1 MKRVG
6 IAELKDGLSQYVRAV
21 EAGDTI
27 EVTDRNRV
35 IARIVPAEQP
45 SITIRPPARPFAA
58 IRDRRYE
65 PLPTP
70 VDILEIL
77 RQERADRDEPGD
89 P

>member
-1 MKRVG
+1 MTRVG
-6 IAELKDGLSQYVRAV
+6 VAELKNRLSRYLRAV
-21 EAGDTI
+21 EGGETI

-35 IARIVPAEQP
+35 IARIVPAERRP
-45 SITIRPPARPFAA
+45 ITIRPPARPFAA
-58 IRDRRYE
+58 IRNRRYA

-77 RQERADRDEPGD
+77 RQERADRDSPGG